1 MKAAHP
7 HAPAEAIASLWD
19 TDHFNV
25 LDKAHLRHADIQP
38 VLDEIA
44 DYPSITRQTIGYSCT
59 GKAIERL
66 SMGSGPLIIL
76 AWTQMHGDEP
86 TATAAVLDW
95 LKLLHLNATSN
106 ALALGDNWTSLITVH
121 IIPMLNPDGAERNT
135 RVNEQGID
143 INRDAKQLQ
152 TPEGRLLWQQVQT
165 LKPDVAF
172 NLHDQNPY
180 YSAGPTAY
188 PATIAFLA
196 PAFHPDKHVD
206 APRLRAKQLI
216 ACMADTLSHWLPC
229 HIGRYDD
236 TYSLRSFGD
245 NIAGTGA
252 STILIESGAHPNDP
266 HRQVARK
273 MNVIGLHSAMEA
285 LLGNL
290 YQQKSLADYYR
301 IPDNVEDGLVDIK
314 FSRVTQRCAG
324 HDYLADIS
332 VNVDKQGR
340 ATVKHIGDL
349 SGQAGF
355 TNISAYQTT
364 IMPIKAYHLDG
375 PIVLTQSDYLM
386 LLKQGF
392 SVFAGD
398 SSQLDNLSDLPVLC
412 LPEPPAYSTLY
423 PGADAFWI
431 MQDSEGKQRAVLNGQ
446 IINL

>member
-7 HAPAEAIASLWD
+7 HAPAQAIASLWD
-19 TDHFNV
+19 SHHFSP
-25 LDKAHLRHADIQP
+25 LDKAHLRHQDIQS

-44 DYPSITRQTIGYSCT
+44 EYPAVTRQTIGYSCA
-59 GKAIERL
+59 GKSIERL
-66 SMGSGPLIIL
+66 SIGQGPLIIL
-76 AWTQMHGDEP
+76 TWTQMHGDEP

-95 LKLLHLNATSN
+95 LKLLHLNASSQ
-106 ALALGDNWTSLITVH
+106 ALALDADWTSLVTLHV
-121 IIPMLNPDGAERNT
+121 IPMLNPDGAERHT

-143 INRDAKQLQ
+143 INRDAKHLQ

-180 YSAGPTAY
+180 YSAGETPY

-216 ACMADTLSHWLPC
+216 ACMADTISHWLPC

-273 MNVIGLHSAMEA
+273 MNVIGLQSALEA

-314 FSRVTQRCAG
+314 FSRVTQRCG
-324 HDYLADIS
+324 EHEYVADIS

-349 SGQAGF
+349 SGQSGF
-355 TNISAYQTT
+355 THVSAYQTT
-364 IMPIKAYHLDG
+364 VRPIRTFQLDG
-375 PIVLTQSDYLM
+375 PMVLTEAEYLA
-386 LLKQGF
+386 LLQQGF
-392 SVFAGD
+392 SAFVGD
-398 SSQLDNLSDLPVLC
+398 RSQLDNQSNLPVLV

-423 PGADAFWI
+423 PGAPAFWL
-431 MQDSEGKQRAVLNGQ
+431 MHDSEGKQRAVLNGK
-446 IINL
+446 IVHL